1 MGNFINPFDFKTI
14 YVNYFLGNQN
24 LFPYLFIIILSF
36 VCATMN
42 MSNKI
47 FLILLA
53 IGSIMF
59 GAYLG
64 EAMYV
69 FILFIIGF
77 IIFYSFSKIIK

>member
-14 YVNYFLGNQN
+14 YVNYFLGSQS